1 MIPADRVH
9 RAARPGQPYRRVV
22 TDAPAPVTGPV
33 ARAVAWVTAHPP
45 PGRLPRLLL
54 SGRLWRSLL
63 RGPWLTAVF
72 GAVLLVG
79 LPVLVLTGLLSF
91 VAYQPQFA
99 GNAQPGNVGWWHLP
113 YVDWPTSPGW
123 LYGFTQ
129 GVHVV
134 GGIVLVPVVLA
145 KLWSVLPKLVAWP
158 PAVSVLQLLER
169 LSLVMLVG
177 GILFEMVTGIMNV
190 QYDYAFGFDFYT
202 AHYWGA
208 WVFIAGFVAHTVL
221 KVPLMVRALRTR
233 SLALELRTPRER
245 TVPEVE
251 SGDPGLH
258 GLVPLAPG
266 PVTTS
271 RRGAL
276 AVVGGG
282 SLLLFV
288 VTAGAS
294 LSDRLRGTALFS
306 ARGRT
311 GGSGPTGFPV
321 NKTASGA
328 GITAAAAGP
337 AWRLGLTGASGTP
350 AVTLGREQLLGMP
363 QHTAR
368 VPIACV
374 EGWSTVQT
382 WTGVRLR
389 DLAALV
395 GVADPGGAVV
405 TSLEKGSPYSRVT
418 LNGHQ
423 VRAGD
428 ALLALRVNGVDLSP
442 DHGYPARVVVPAI
455 PGVHAT
461 KWVAGIDFGTT
472 T

>member
-1 MIPADRVH
+1 M
-9 RAARPGQPYRRVV
+9 
-22 TDAPAPVTGPV
+22 TDAPAPAPGPAPGPAPVTGRV
-33 ARAVAWVTAHPP
+33 ARTVAWVTAHPP
-45 PGRLPRLLL
+45 PGSGQLL
-54 SGRLWRSLL
+54 SGRLWRSPL
-63 RGPWLTAVF
+63 RGPWLTSVF

-79 LPVLVLTGLLSF
+79 MPVLIVTGLASF
-91 VAYQPQFA
+91 LAYQPQFA
-99 GNAQPGNVGWWHLP
+99 GNAQPADVGWLHLP
-113 YVDWPTSPGW
+113 YVDWPASPGW
-123 LYGFTQ
+123 LYRVTQ
-129 GVHVV
+129 GLHVV

-145 KLWSVLPKLVAWP
+145 KLWSVIPKLFAWP

-177 GILFEMVTGIMNV
+177 GILFEMVTGIMDV

-233 SLALELRTPRER
+233 SLALELRTPRDR
-245 TVPEVE
+245 TAPEVE
-251 SGDPGLH
+251 SGDSELH
-258 GLVPLAPG
+258 GLVPVTPG
-266 PVTTS
+266 PATTS

-276 AVVGGG
+276 AMVGGG

-294 LSDRLRGTALFS
+294 LSDRLRGTAVFS

-328 GITAAAAGP
+328 GITAAAAGTD
-337 AWRLGLTGASGTP
+337 WRLALDGAPGSTP
-350 AVTLGREQLLGMP
+350 VSLSRAELLGMP

-395 GVADPGGAVV
+395 GVTDAGGAVV

-418 LNGHQ
+418 LNGGQ

-428 ALLALRVNGVDLSP
+428 AVLALRVNGVDLSP

-461 KWVAGIDFGTT
+461 KWVAGIAFGATT
-472 T
+472 